1 MTNSDVVAAGQME
14 TSGTESHSRHITDE
28 FGSSGQIDSDGLQHD
43 GNLAAFKKEKKEKK
57 NEIAVV
63 CKASSINL
71 KL

>member
-1 MTNSDVVAAGQME
+1 ME

-43 GNLAAFKKEKKEKK
+43 GNLAAFKRKKKKKKK

>member
-1 MTNSDVVAAGQME
+1 ME

-43 GNLAAFKKEKKEKK
+43 GNLAAFKRKKRKEKK
-57 NEIAVV
+57 NEIVVV

>member
-1 MTNSDVVAAGQME
+1 ME

-43 GNLAAFKKEKKEKK
+43 GNLAAFKRKKRKKRKEKK